1 MVDRPFDTA
10 RSIRFYQ
17 LFALAVLLVLFGGL
31 SAWAAISKIKGAVI
45 ANGVVVVETNS
56 KKVQHRDGGIIA
68 KINVKQGDLVIA
80 GDLLAIL
87 DDTETRA
94 ELAIVEAVLT
104 EFSAKRARLDAESI
118 DAGKIDFPEFLTNR
132 NSDPKIAKI
141 MASQE
146 KLFKSRRAA
155 MAGQTEQLVQRID
168 QLNEEITGLTA
179 QQESRQE
186 QLRLINKELKSLK
199 KLERKKLVRATRV
212 LALEREAARLG
223 GEAGNL
229 TSQIARTKGR
239 IGETKVQILQIDQD
253 MRSKVLTELRDTQ
266 TRISELEERQ
276 VSANAKLS
284 RISIRAPQTG
294 YVHELDIH
302 TIGGVIAT
310 GQTLMLIVPESDKL
324 IIEAKV
330 RPEDIT
336 QIHNGQQALVRLPS
350 FDLRQTPQVTGN
362 VEFVAADLTVPD
374 PPDPSFYKVRLRMP
388 AGEILKLGDVPL
400 KPGMPVEVFVQTGER
415 SPLSFLVK
423 PLTDQFAHVFRE
435 R

>member
-1 MVDRPFDTA
+1 MADKVLDTA

-17 LFALAVLLVLFGGL
+17 LLALATLLVLFGGL
-31 SAWAAISKIKGAVI
+31 SAWAAISTIKGAVI
-45 ANGVVVVETNS
+45 ADGLVVVETNS

-68 KINVKQGDLVIA
+68 QINVKQGDLVHE
-80 GDLLAIL
+80 GDLLAVL
-87 DDTETRA
+87 DATETKA

-104 EFSAKRARLDAESI
+104 EFLAKRARLEAESI
-118 DAGKIDFPEFLTNR
+118 DAEKMEFPEFLLSR
-132 NSDPKIAKI
+132 KSDPNIARI
-141 MASQE
+141 LIGQE
-146 KLFKSRRAA
+146 KLFQSRRAA
-155 MAGQTEQLVQRID
+155 MAGQKEQLVQRIE
-168 QLNEEITGLTA
+168 QLKEEISGLKA

-186 QLRLINKELKSLK
+186 QLRLINKELSSMK

-212 LALEREAARLG
+212 LALEREAAKLA
-223 GEAGNL
+223 GEAGDL
-229 TSQIARTKGR
+229 VARIARTKGR
-239 IGETKVQILQIDQD
+239 IGETKVQILQVDEEMQ
-253 MRSKVLTELRDTQ
+253 SKVLTDLRDTQ
-266 TRISELEERQ
+266 TRISELEERR
-276 VSANAKLS
+276 VSASAKLS

-310 GQTLMLIVPESDKL
+310 GQTLMMIVPESDKL

-336 QIHNGQQALVRLPS
+336 QIHDGQQALVRLPS
-350 FDLRQTPQVTGN
+350 YDLRKTPQVTGK

-388 AGEILKLGDVPL
+388 ASEILKLGDVPL